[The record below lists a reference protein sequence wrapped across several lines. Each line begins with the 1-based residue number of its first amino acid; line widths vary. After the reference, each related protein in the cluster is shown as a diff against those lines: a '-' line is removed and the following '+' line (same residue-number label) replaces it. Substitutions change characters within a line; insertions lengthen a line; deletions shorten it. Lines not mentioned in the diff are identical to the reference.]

1 MIKSLS
7 TPSEVQAIFSGKVSE
22 RMKRKKGSSISSKL
36 NIGYTV
42 LVGFISLGLV
52 LSLVTVARM
61 SETSEAQQNLIRSVE
76 RNIDEI
82 EVENGLLDIESD
94 FAYRNED
101 IYAIVYSADGQIL
114 GGEYPEGARTDI
126 PLEAERFDKFDGYYV
141 YDTKVEFTK
150 YDYKINGESGEIISS
165 EVEGAD
171 YYTPFDG
178 NLDFYGDDCYISCG
192 EAFDIAVS
200 KSGLDRSSIDIINV
214 KNYEYNDEP
223 IYEVEFYSTE
233 KAYDDIWVR
242 GVVRS
247 DGAQGIWTVLARL
260 AAVLLPLLMLVCS
273 LVGRFITKRALEPM
287 RLLSD
292 AVEKT
297 HSGKD
302 LTKRVDLADGDP
314 LVSALADKFNEM
326 FSRLQLSFESERQFS
341 GDVSH
346 ELRTPTAV
354 ILAECEY
361 QLSRDD
367 LNEEDREGF
376 EDIQKQAESMKKLI
390 SQLLEMTKMEQ
401 SEDQAAFEKEDL
413 STLINAV
420 CDDNELLDRRGITLT
435 REIDEGVS
443 MDMDVMLMTRLFSN
457 LLSNAYRYGRSGGS
471 IAVRL
476 KKTDEKIILSVS
488 DDGEGIAKE
497 HIDKIWNRFYRVDK
511 SRSREEG
518 CSGLGL
524 PMVKQIAQLHGGEVY
539 LESELGKGSTFSV
552 EFRIKK

>member
-1 MIKSLS
+1 
-7 TPSEVQAIFSGKVSE
+7 
-22 RMKRKKGSSISSKL
+22 MKRKKKGSSISSKL
-36 NIGYTV
+36 NIGYTA
-42 LVGFISLGLV
+42 LVGLISLGLI

-114 GGEYPEGARTDI
+114 GGEYPENARTDI

-141 YDTKVEFTK
+141 YDTMVEFTK

-171 YYTPFDG
+171 YYTPFEG
-178 NLDFYGDDCYISCG
+178 SLDFYGEDCEISCG
-192 EAFDIAVS
+192 NAFDIAV
-200 KSGLDRSSIDIINV
+200 KQSGLDRASIDIINV

-242 GVVRS
+242 GVVKADGS
-247 DGAQGIWTVLARL
+247 DGIWTVLARL
-260 AAVLLPLLMLVCS
+260 AAVLLPILMIVCS
-273 LVGRFITKRALEPM
+273 LVGHFITKRALEPM
-287 RLLSD
+287 RLLSA
-292 AVEKT
+292 AVEET

-314 LVSALADKFNEM
+314 IISSLADKFNEM
-326 FSRLQLSFESERQFS
+326 FARLQLSFESERQFS

-361 QLSRDD
+361 QLSRDALD
-367 LNEEDREGF
+367 EEDREGF
-376 EDIQKQAESMKKLI
+376 EDIRKQAESMKKLI

-401 SEDQAAFEKEDL
+401 SEGQISLEREDL
-413 STLINAV
+413 STLVSAV
-420 CDDNELLDRRGITLT
+420 CDDNEALDKRNILLKRD
-435 REIDEGVS
+435 IDENIS

-457 LLSNAYRYGRSGGS
+457 LLVNAYRYGREGGS
-471 IAVRL
+471 ITVSL
-476 KKTDEKIILSVS
+476 KKTADRIRLSVS
-488 DDGEGIAKE
+488 DDGEGIAEE
-497 HIDKIWNRFYRVDK
+497 HREKIWNRFYRADK
-511 SRSREEG
+511 ARSREEG

-524 PMVKQIAQLHGGEVY
+524 PMVKQIAQLHGGEVS
-539 LESELGKGSTFSV
+539 LESEVGKGSTFSV
-552 EFRIKK
+552 EFLIRE